1 MCHYPM
7 KRQSLYRS
15 VKKESEINRF
25 DIVYARIMATYS
37 LKGTDRVL
45 VNIKDS
51 DAAEEVYVTH
61 QLDIDK
67 LAEQV
72 LSSAPSIGSTLK
84 YVQNDGSSSG
94 DNDALSASLAEGT
107 FTCNVV
113 AGSFGYDIVDKFI
126 FAAAVDMSYLVADEE
141 LIFRNI
147 TQGHSAIY
155 KVTGNTN
162 NVFTVD
168 FVSRS
173 DKITNSEIANT
184 DSCTIEIRR
193 EVYPLNMIQGNS
205 DVSLMETVN
214 LDLQGLTTLP

>member
-1 MCHYPM
+1 M

-84 YVQNDGSSSG
+84 YVQNDGLSSG
-94 DNDALSASLAEGT
+94 DNALSASLAEGT
-107 FTCNVV
+107 FTSNLI
-113 AGSFGYDIVDKFI
+113 GGGFTYDQVDTFI
-126 FAAAVDMSYLVADEE
+126 FAASADMIYLQVGEE
-141 LIFRNI
+141 IVFRNI
-147 TQGHSAIY
+147 TLGHSAIY
-155 KVTGNTN
+155 KVSAKTN
-162 NVFTVD
+162 NIVTVT
-168 FVSRS
+168 FASRS
-173 DKITNSEIANT
+173 EAYDSSSSPLGEILDS

-193 EVYPLNMIQGNS
+193 EVYPLNMIQGTS
-205 DVSLMETVN
+205 DVSIMETVN
-214 LDLQGLTTLP
+214 LDLKGLTTLP

>member
-1 MCHYPM
+1 M
-7 KRQSLYRS
+7 
-15 VKKESEINRF
+15 KKESEINRF

-51 DAAEEVYVTH
+51 DATTGEVYVTH

-84 YVQNDGSSSG
+84 YVQNDDSSS

-107 FTCNVV
+107 FTSNLI
-113 AGSFGYDIVDKFI
+113 GGGFTYDQVDTFI
-126 FAAAVDMSYLVADEE
+126 FAASADMIYLQDGEE
-141 LIFRNI
+141 IVFRNI
-147 TQGHSAIY
+147 TLGHSAIY
-155 KVTGNTN
+155 KVSAKTN
-162 NVFTVD
+162 NIVTVT
-168 FVSRS
+168 FASRS
-173 DKITNSEIANT
+173 EAYDSSSLGEILDS

-193 EVYPLNMIQGNS
+193 EVYPLNMIQGTS
-205 DVSLMETVN
+205 DVSIMETVN
-214 LDLQGLTTLP
+214 LDLKGLTTLP

>member
-1 MCHYPM
+1 M

-25 DIVYARIMATYS
+25 DIVYARIMAYS

-51 DAAEEVYVTH
+51 DATTGEVYVTH

-72 LSSAPSIGSTLK
+72 LTSAPSIGSTLK
-84 YVQNDGSSSG
+84 YVQNDDSSS

-107 FTCNVV
+107 FTSNVN
-113 AGSFGYDIVDKFI
+113 GGGFTYDQVDTFI
-126 FAAAVDMSYLVADEE
+126 FAASADMIYLQDGEE
-141 LIFRNI
+141 IVFRNI
-147 TQGHSAIY
+147 TLGHSAIY
-155 KVTGNTN
+155 KVSAKTN
-162 NVFTVD
+162 NIVTVT
-168 FVSRS
+168 FASRS
-173 DKITNSEIANT
+173 EAYDSSSLGEILDS

-193 EVYPLNMIQGNS
+193 EVYPLNMIQGTS
-205 DVSLMETVN
+205 DVSIMETVN
-214 LDLQGLTTLP
+214 LDLKGLTTLP

>member
-1 MCHYPM
+1 M
-7 KRQSLYRS
+7 
-15 VKKESEINRF
+15 KKESEINRF

-51 DAAEEVYVTH
+51 DATADEVYVTH

-84 YVQNDGSSSG
+84 YVQNDDSSS

-107 FTCNVV
+107 FTSNLI
-113 AGSFGYDIVDKFI
+113 GGGFTYDQVDTFI
-126 FAAAVDMSYLVADEE
+126 FAASADMIYLQVGEE
-141 LIFRNI
+141 IVFRNI
-147 TQGHSAIY
+147 TLGHSAIY
-155 KVTGNTN
+155 KVSAKTN
-162 NVFTVD
+162 NIVTVT
-168 FVSRS
+168 FASRS
-173 DKITNSEIANT
+173 EAYDSSSLGEILDS

-193 EVYPLNMIQGNS
+193 EVYPLNMIQGTS
-205 DVSLMETVN
+205 DVSIMETVN

>member
-1 MCHYPM
+1 M

-51 DAAEEVYVTH
+51 DATTGEVYVTH

-84 YVQNDGSSSG
+84 YVQNDGLSS

-107 FTCNVV
+107 FTSNVN
-113 AGSFGYDIVDKFI
+113 GGGFTYDQVDTFI
-126 FAAAVDMSYLVADEE
+126 FAASADMIYLQVGEE
-141 LIFRNI
+141 IVFRNI
-147 TQGHSAIY
+147 TLGHSAIY
-155 KVTGNTN
+155 KVSAKTN
-162 NVFTVD
+162 NIVTVT
-168 FVSRS
+168 FASRS
-173 DKITNSEIANT
+173 EAYDSSSLGEILDS

-193 EVYPLNMIQGNS
+193 EVYPLNMIQGTS
-205 DVSLMETVN
+205 DVSIMETVN

>member
-1 MCHYPM
+1 M
-7 KRQSLYRS
+7 
-15 VKKESEINRF
+15 KKESEINRF

-51 DAAEEVYVTH
+51 DATTNEVYVTH

-113 AGSFGYDIVDKFI
+113 AGGLTYDQVDTFI
-126 FAAAVDMSYLVADEE
+126 FAASADMIYLQDGEE
-141 LIFRNI
+141 IVFRNI
-147 TQGHSAIY
+147 TLGHSAIY
-155 KVTGNTN
+155 KVSAKTN
-162 NVFTVD
+162 NIVTVT
-168 FVSRS
+168 FASRS
-173 DKITNSEIANT
+173 EAYDSSSSPLGEILDS

-193 EVYPLNMIQGNS
+193 EVYPLNMIQGTS
-205 DVSLMETVN
+205 DVSIMETVN
-214 LDLQGLTTLP
+214 LDLKGLTTLP